1 MGACAHARYGGSRA
15 TPLAQEPFSQH
26 ARTQEPTLYSSC
38 GEALSRASPL
48 AQEPFSK
55 HSPTRRRQ
63 FGHSFIARGQKRFL
77 EQPPLAQ
84 EPFSKYSDKEA
95 RVCALIYIARQL
107 FLGRALSL
115 KSLSQSTCGQRKALT
130 AGKRFLKRALSP
142 KSLSQSTLGQ
152 GCARSRILQ
161 GGASSGSPSRTRAF
175 LKERSY
181 KEEPART
188 FIHIAGKR
196 FLGRTL
202 SHTSLFQSTLGQRGA
217 SACIHVL
224 FRGKTFSSNPSRE
237 RAFLKASSDKG
248 AGAYVHSYCGEVLS
262 RATPLAQ

>member
-1 MGACAHARYGGSRA
+1 MRGSAFSGEPSRTRAFLQALSDKKAPIRTFIHSAGAE
-15 TPLAQEPFSQH
+15 T
-26 ARTQEPTLYSSC
+26 
-38 GEALSRASPL
+38 LSRAAPSR
-48 AQEPFSK
+48 
-55 HSPTRRRQ
+55 TRAFLKGSSDKDARVRALLC
-63 FGHSFIARGQKRFL
+63 IARR
-77 EQPPLAQ
+77 
-84 EPFSKYSDKEA
+84 
-95 RVCALIYIARQL
+95 L

-130 AGKRFLKRALSP
+130 AGKHFLKRAVSP
-142 KSLSQSTLGQ
+142 NSLSQSTFGQ
-152 GCARSRILQ
+152 GCARSRVLQ

-224 FRGKTFSSNPSRE
+224 FRGKAFSSNPSRE

-248 AGAYVHSYCGEVLS
+248 AGACVHSYCGEVLS